1 LSSLGVLIAGGH
13 PITIAS
19 AFLAAPLTSL
29 NPTIGAGMVVGIVE
43 AWIRKPTIHDFRLVR
58 KDVVSLKGWRKNKV
72 ARTMLVFVLGTL
84 GSALGTYVAGFRIF
98 GQLVG

>member
-1 LSSLGVLIAGGH
+1 VLVAGGH

-43 AWIRKPTIHDFRLVR
+43 AWIRKPTISDFRFVR
-58 KDVVSLKGWRKNKV
+58 KDVVSFKGWRKNKV

-84 GSALGTYVAGFRIF
+84 GSAVGTYVAGFRIF